1 MDQRT
6 KWTQVV
12 EALND
17 TTLAKTSDT
26 VFLVYQGALRAIKRQ
41 AKEYIDNYDVL
52 SFAQRLEAERLLAV
66 GDQIKDILDKATGT
80 VAKTIKQGTAEQIA
94 NSYYGTYYALE
105 GANNLNMPVTM
116 LDKGYIDRI
125 VNQPVEGKTLSR
137 RLYQNRD
144 RLAKTATQSLL
155 QGAIDG
161 RGYAYV
167 AKRIEDLTEADYK
180 RALRIARTEGGRA
193 SSLATQRA
201 YEEAEEAGLDLQ
213 KTWVSTLDKKTRHS
227 HQELDGQTVPID
239 DDFVS
244 PITGAKGKGPRLLGR
259 ASEDINCRCT
269 TITVVDGISPEL
281 RRDNETGETIQNMTY
296 NEWLESKGLPKTQPK
311 APRAPK
317 AEAPIEAPQHNVA
330 QGNPML
336 NAHLDNNGKYAHDIE
351 YVIDK
356 QGYNG
361 LPQVVD
367 ANTFDKAMIKSN
379 FYAERTYAASS
390 QDILEEYRKQL
401 YEGDWYVDCSAGG
414 AQYGQGMYAA
424 AIYDLDDVKGLAGIR
439 AEMRHYQELGIQRG
453 NSVFA
458 TERITL
464 TPDAKIFT
472 MYDIDGQDLRQEW
485 TTKAFIETL
494 TDPKD
499 IQWAKD
505 HGELSAKVIKARAEY
520 DSLFTKQYTREQK
533 DELAEVYRK
542 LKNEKRDFEENN
554 WRLYEKSWE
563 FRPDAD
569 LGVVAA
575 ELGYDAINATGHG
588 MSGSYTVIL
597 NRTKVIL
604 QKGGK

>member
-66 GDQIKDILDKATGT
+66 GDQIKDILDKTTGT

-296 NEWLESKGLPKTQPK
+296 NEWLASKGMQQ
-311 APRAPK
+311 APAGQIPPVVAAPS
-317 AEAPIEAPQHNVA
+317 PQHKVV
-330 QGNPML
+330 QGKPML
-336 NAHLDNNGKYAHDIE
+336 NAHLDNNGKYEHDVE
-351 YVIDK
+351 YMMDR

-367 ANTFDKAMIKSN
+367 TDTFDEAMKKSN

-390 QDILEEYRKQL
+390 QDILDEYRKQL
-401 YEGDWYVDCSAGG
+401 YEGKWYVDCSEGG
-414 AQYGQGMYAA
+414 AQYGKGMYTAA
-424 AIYDLDDVKGLAGIR
+424 VYDLDDAKGLAGITS
-439 AEMRHYQELGIQRG
+439 EMKHYQELGIQRG

-472 MYDIDGQDLRQEW
+472 MLESDGRDLKREW
-485 TTKAFIETL
+485 RYNSFLNTL
-494 TDPKD
+494 TDPD
-499 IQWAKD
+499 
-505 HGELSAKVIKARAEY
+505 EIKAVTTEY
-520 DSLFTKQYTREQK
+520 
-533 DELAEVYRK
+533 ELNKK
-542 LKNEKRDFEENN
+542 LDDL
-554 WRLYEKSWE
+554 LYDVLEKSPNDRRRILKE
-563 FRPDAD
+563 ADKIRDQLYDLENQYERLLMYSGVNTPNAD
-569 LGVVAA
+569 LGTLAA

-588 MSGSYTVIL
+588 ESGSYTVIL